1 MTLAVL
7 LVAGWAYALGVRRL
21 HARGDRWRA
30 SRCASF
36 AGGLLVI
43 AAALMSPLAGHD
55 DRFAVHAAQHLLLG
69 MLAPLLLALAAP
81 VTLALRTLPP
91 AGRARLVAALHSPVV
106 RLAAAPV
113 TAALLAVGGLY
124 GLYLTPLYAA
134 TLRHPPLHLLAHAHF
149 LLAGC
154 LLAWSLVGLD
164 PVARRASF
172 RYRAAVLLVAT
183 GAHAT
188 LAKLLYATGLPG
200 AELLA
205 ADRQLGA
212 QLLWYGGD
220 LVELALLIVFF
231 GQWYAV
237 AGRRLAR
244 ERRRAPAAGGGSQSA
259 GNAAIATSVA
269 RVAKGRTKQR
279 LDT

>member
-1 MTLAVL
+1 MTLAAL
-7 LVAGWAYALGVRRL
+7 LVAGWAYAHGVHRL
-21 HARGDRWRA
+21 HTRGDRWSAAR
-30 SRCASF
+30 SASF
-36 AGGLLVI
+36 GGGLLVI
-43 AAALMSPLAGHD
+43 AAALVSPLAGHD
-55 DRFAVHAAQHLLLG
+55 DRFAVHATQHLLLG

-81 VTLALRTLPP
+81 VTLALRTLPA
-91 AGRARLVAALHSPVV
+91 AGRARLLAILHSPVV
-106 RLAAAPV
+106 RLAGAPA

-134 TLRHPPLHLLAHAHF
+134 TLRHPPLHLLAHIHF

-172 RYRAAVLLVAT
+172 QHRSVVLLIALA
-183 GAHAT
+183 AHAIV
-188 LAKLLYATGLPG
+188 AKLLYATDPAGIR
-200 AELLA
+200 LA
-205 ADRQLGA
+205 LADRQLGA

-231 GQWYAV
+231 GQWYAA

-244 ERRRAPAAGGGSQSA
+244 ERRRACGGGHSG
-259 GNAAIATSVA
+259 GNAAIAMSVA
-269 RVAKGRTKQR
+269 AVPKRETKQR

>member
-1 MTLAVL
+1 VTLAAL
-7 LVAGWAYALGVRRL
+7 LVAGWAYAIGVRRL
-21 HARGDRWRA
+21 HARGDRWSA

-36 AGGLLVI
+36 TGGLLVT
-43 AAALMSPLAGHD
+43 AAALASPLAGHD
-55 DRFAVHAAQHLLLG
+55 DSFAVHAAQHLLLG

-81 VTLALRTLPP
+81 VTLALRTLPA

-106 RLAAAPV
+106 RLAGAPT

-134 TLRHPPLHLLAHAHF
+134 TLRHPPLHLLTHAHF

-164 PVARRASF
+164 PVARRPSF
-172 RYRAAVLLVAT
+172 GHRAVVLLVALA
-183 GAHAT
+183 AHAT
-188 LAKLLYATGLPG
+188 LAKLLYASDPPG
-200 AELLA
+200 IRLAVAE
-205 ADRQLGA
+205 RQLGA
-212 QLLWYGGD
+212 KLLWYGGD

-231 GQWYAV
+231 GQWYAA

-244 ERRRAPAAGGGSQSA
+244 ARRHPGGAGQQPFGG
-259 GNAAIATSVA
+259 
-269 RVAKGRTKQR
+269 
-279 LDT
+279 